1 VSRPVTH
8 LLPAPREADARDVVL
23 QVEAEGGEVDG
34 YRLAL
39 LAIRRGGGGVL
50 GGETVDVGMP
60 QPRRPAADGADS
72 DVSVGLPTPRSRHHV
87 AMGRSLNV
95 GTSPPQPVQSTTLRP

>member
-1 VSRPVTH
+1 MSRPVTH